1 MQHPINEFIAGR
13 RSFQQNTSSQSYR
26 LPQNA
31 RIDGRGTVVDRT
43 LQSVNPSQFVKSQMP
58 YRQMPYRQMPSRQ
71 EAHRVMPYLID
82 AFIS

>member
-1 MQHPINEFIAGR
+1 MNSLLGDEAFSRIHQVRI
-13 RSFQQNTSSQSYR
+13 TDC
-26 LPQNA
+26 A